1 MIYAK
6 RRKEGFY
13 MVGKKIAEIRKDRGY
28 SLSELAE
35 KANISKSYL
44 SNIERQLN
52 HNPSIQVLI
61 KIAQV
66 LQVEIDELLEGDIK
80 QETKTLLEKEWIDFI
95 DELKASG
102 LEKGQLGQYK
112 MLIDFIRWQN
122 EQETEDGIPPKK

>member
-1 MIYAK
+1 
-6 RRKEGFY
+6 
-13 MVGKKIAEIRKDRGY
+13 MVGKRIAEIRKGRGY

-52 HNPSIQVLI
+52 KNPSIQVLI

-66 LQVEIDELLEGDIK
+66 LQVDIDELLKEEIK

-102 LEKGQLGQYK
+102 LEKSQLGQYK
-112 MLIDFIRWQN
+112 ILIDFIRWQN
-122 EQETEDGIPPKK
+122 EQESEDEK